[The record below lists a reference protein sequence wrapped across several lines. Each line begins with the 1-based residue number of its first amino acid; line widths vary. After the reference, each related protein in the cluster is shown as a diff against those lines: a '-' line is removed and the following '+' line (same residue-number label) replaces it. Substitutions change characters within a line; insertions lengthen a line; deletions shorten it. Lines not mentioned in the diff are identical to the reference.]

1 MLEEQH
7 AEFKDVCQDLE
18 ARIDEVA
25 RDMRKLPTDYTMVEQ
40 YNGIDKEINE
50 VSEWYEEKRKELF
63 LFIETYKLERKLMN
77 VKISQIDSDIK
88 HLNNHVQN
96 LKLLAFSHDQHGCLL
111 YTSPSPR
118 DRQKSRMPSSA

>member
-25 RDMRKLPTDYTMVEQ
+25 EDMRTLPTNYTIVEE
-40 YNGIDKEINE
+40 YTSIDKEINE

-63 LFIETYKLERKLMN
+63 LFIETYKLECKLVN
-77 VKISQIDSDIK
+77 HKISKIDSDIK

-96 LKLLAFSHDQHGCLL
+96 LKLQVFSHDQHGGS
-111 YTSPSPR
+111 Y
-118 DRQKSRMPSSA
+118 SRLSENPPQ

>member
-7 AEFKDVCQDLE
+7 DEFKDVYQDLE
-18 ARIDEVA
+18 ARIDEVD

-50 VSEWYEEKRKELF
+50 VSEWYEEKRKQLS
-63 LFIETYKLERKLMN
+63 LFIETYKLECKVMN
-77 VKISQIDSDIK
+77 VNISQIDSDIK

-96 LKLLAFSHDQHGCLL
+96 LKLLAFSHDQHGGS
-111 YTSPSPR
+111 Y
-118 DRQKSRMPSSA
+118 SRLSEYLPQ

>member
-25 RDMRKLPTDYTMVEQ
+25 RDMRKLPTDYAMVEQ
-40 YNGIDKEINE
+40 YNSIDKEINE

-77 VKISQIDSDIK
+77 VKISRIDSNIK
-88 HLNNHVQN
+88 NLNNDVQN
-96 LKLLAFSHDQHGCLL
+96 LKLLAFSHDQHGGS
-111 YTSPSPR
+111 Y
-118 DRQKSRMPSSA
+118 SRLSEYLHQ

>member
-40 YNGIDKEINE
+40 YSSIDKEINE

-77 VKISQIDSDIK
+77 VKISRIDSNIK
-88 HLNNHVQN
+88 NLNNDVQN
-96 LKLLAFSHDQHGCLL
+96 LKLLAFSHDQHGGS
-111 YTSPSPR
+111 Y
-118 DRQKSRMPSSA
+118 SRLSEYLHQ

>member
-25 RDMRKLPTDYTMVEQ
+25 EDMRTLPTNYTIVEE
-40 YNGIDKEINE
+40 YTSIDKEINE

-63 LFIETYKLERKLMN
+63 LFIETYKLECKLMN
-77 VKISQIDSDIK
+77 VKISKIDSDIK

-96 LKLLAFSHDQHGCLL
+96 LKLLAFSHDQHGGS
-111 YTSPSPR
+111 Y
-118 DRQKSRMPSSA
+118 SRLSEYLPQ

>member
-25 RDMRKLPTDYTMVEQ
+25 RDMRKLPTDYTIIEQ

-50 VSEWYEEKRKELF
+50 VSEWYEEKRKELV

-96 LKLLAFSHDQHGCLL
+96 LKLLAFSHDQHGGSYSRLSEYL
-111 YTSPSPR
+111 R
-118 DRQKSRMPSSA
+118 D